1 MRIGLFGGSFDPVH
15 WGHLIA
21 ADSALEQAGLERVL
35 FVPAREPPHKVGR
48 LQASPSERVEML
60 ELAIAGAAGLD
71 VSTVEIDSAGVSFT
85 VETLRTLRD
94 RAPEQEMHLILGA
107 DAFADLPDWR
117 EPAAILDLATLLPL
131 EREGVDCLPETCGP
145 ASAVG
150 RLLGPARLERAI
162 ESRVRMPPIGIR
174 STALRQALAD
184 GRSIRYR
191 TPAGVEAYIRS
202 RGLYGSGLRG
212 PSQRFSTWPSK

>member
-1 MRIGLFGGSFDPVH
+1 MAATRIGFFGGSFDPVH

-21 ADSALEQAGLERVL
+21 ADCALEQAGLERVL
-35 FVPAREPPHKVGR
+35 FVPARDPPHKLGR

-60 ELAIAGAAGLD
+60 EIAVAGAGNLD
-71 VSTVEIDSAGVSFT
+71 VSTVEVESAGVSFT
-85 VETLRTLRD
+85 VETLRTLRN
-94 RAPEQEMHLILGA
+94 RSPEQDVHLILGA

-117 EPAAILDLATLLPL
+117 EPAALLDLATPLPV
-131 EREGVDCLPETCGP
+131 EREGVDFLSETCGP

-150 RLLGPARLERAI
+150 RLLGSARLAEALDR
-162 ESRVRMPPIGIR
+162 RVRMPPIGIR
-174 STALRQALAD
+174 STTLRRAIAD

-202 RGLYGSGLRG
+202 RGLYLAVE
-212 PSQRFSTWPSK
+212 KVL